1 MRLAPGDS
9 FDRYVIESLLG
20 EGGTGEVY
28 GAQDTRLRRKVALK
42 VLRDLG
48 EGDPEA
54 WDRQVALMLREA
66 RAAAAL
72 NHPGIVAIFD
82 VGEHQGIPYIAMEV
96 ALGKPL
102 RELIGAGVPLAERLR
117 ILLEVADA
125 LAAAHRA
132 GLVHRDVKPENVVVR
147 DDGSVK
153 VLDFGIAR
161 PTRVSAVPG
170 STQED
175 RISSL
180 TGDDLFEGTP
190 AYMSPERVR
199 GEDIDAR
206 ADQFAWGVVAFELLA
221 GKLPFRGERGAAT
234 LLSSILSD
242 TPPPLEGVPEGVNA
256 LVQRTL
262 AKEPDERFASMDDVV
277 SEFSV
282 LVPEEAPP
290 VVEEPRESA
299 RSRVR
304 EARLVPAIVVS
315 VLLVA
320 VVGVA
325 LSLYVRRRPPPLR
338 TERLT
343 AKVLFKPTPI
353 TSLPDPPSQSREAIA
368 AYREGLAA
376 LRRANWEAARV
387 AYERAASLD
396 PSLGAAHLH
405 LAVTL
410 FWQRRDGAREALR
423 KAILH
428 RGTLSERD
436 WALLDIHEPLIQ
448 REPPDRVE
456 ALIRL
461 VIASARWPGDVELL
475 NLYQFF
481 KDIITPEHML
491 DRQERCVAM
500 DPEHADCWQGKAR
513 ALVRLGRTADALAAV
528 DRCIAMAPGSQ
539 DCLYERL
546 VINKIDGDCRSLE
559 RHARAW
565 LAEASHSAF
574 AYDEFAIALYGQG
587 RPPDEVRTA
596 VDQAVSSWKREG
608 IQVEPQLLLVRFAIV
623 MGDLAGAEKILR
635 ELQAGIKDVP
645 EEAAHASVSA
655 RLVEL
660 LEETGREQEAA
671 EEANAFFMH
680 RSVLLTPWLYSAW
693 GDETMLFWRAELQA
707 GRLSRREYENERER
721 FLERWSSPLFQKR
734 AAAWFMGYAMP
745 ALTREDAQEAL
756 EVAPNL
762 GADDDHG
769 SFGSEKA
776 LAAWLH
782 GKTRVL
788 YGDAAGALADLVV
801 ATSDCNALGEPMRH
815 TRAQLFL
822 GMARE
827 ATGDRKKACEA
838 YAVVIERWGKNPMSR
853 TAREA
858 AKRASALGCDVT
870 GP

>member
-28 GAQDTRLRRKVALK
+28 GAKDTRLRRKVALK

-66 RAAAAL
+66 RAAAGL
-72 NHPGIVAIFD
+72 NHPSIVAIFD

-117 ILLEVADA
+117 ILLEVAHA

-132 GLVHRDVKPENVVVR
+132 GLVHRDVKPENVIVR

-161 PTRVSAVPG
+161 PTRASAVPG
-170 STQED
+170 SMGED

-180 TGDDLFEGTP
+180 TDDDMFEGTP

-199 GEDIDAR
+199 GDDIDAR

-221 GKLPFRGERGAAT
+221 GKLPFRGERGPAT

-242 TPPPLEGVPEGVNA
+242 TPAPLEGVPEGVNA

-262 AKEPDERFASMDDVV
+262 AKEPDDRFATMDDVV
-277 SEFSV
+277 SELSA
-282 LVPEEAPP
+282 LVPEEPP
-290 VVEEPRESA
+290 AVEEPRESV
-299 RSRVR
+299 RSRGLD
-304 EARLVPAIVVS
+304 ARFLPAIVAA

-320 VVGVA
+320 AVFVA
-325 LSLYVRRRPPPLR
+325 SWSYVRPRQPGLR
-338 TERLT
+338 IERLVAQT
-343 AKVLFKPTPI
+343 SFAPTPI
-353 TSLPDPPSQSREAIA
+353 TSLPDPPSQNREAIA
-368 AYREGLAA
+368 AYREGLEA
-376 LRRANWEAARV
+376 LRRADWETARV

-396 PSLGAAHLH
+396 PSLGVAHLH
-405 LAVTL
+405 VAITL

-436 WALLDIHEPLIQ
+436 WALLDVHEPLIQ
-448 REPPDRVE
+448 REPPDRLE
-456 ALIRL
+456 ALRRL
-461 VIASARWPGDVELL
+461 SIASARFPGDVEIM
-475 NLYQFF
+475 NLHQFF
-481 KDIITPEHML
+481 KDVITPEHML
-491 DRQERCVAM
+491 DRQERCVEL

-513 ALVRLGRTADALAAV
+513 ALVRVGRMADALAAV
-528 DRCIAMAPGSQ
+528 DRCIALAPRSG

-546 VINKIDGDCRSLE
+546 VIDKIDGDCGSLE

-565 LAEASHSAF
+565 LAEVPDSPF
-574 AYDEFAIALYGQG
+574 AYDELAIALYGQG
-587 RPPDEVRTA
+587 RPTVEVRAA
-596 VDQAVSSWKREG
+596 VDQAVSWRERQG
-608 IQVEPQLLLVRFAIV
+608 NAVEGQILLARFAILT
-623 MGDLAGAEKILR
+623 GDLAGAEKILR
-635 ELQAGIKDVP
+635 ALQADIKDVL
-645 EEAAHASVSA
+645 EEAAHASIAA
-655 RLVEL
+655 RLVDI
-660 LEETGREQEAA
+660 LEETGRQEEAA
-671 EEANAFFMH
+671 QEANAYLMN

-693 GDETMLFWRAELQA
+693 GDETMLFWRAQLQTD
-707 GRLSRREYENERER
+707 RLSRREYENERQR
-721 FLERWSSPLFQKR
+721 FLERWSSPFSEKR

-745 ALTREDAQEAL
+745 AITSEDAREAL
-756 EVAPNL
+756 EVAPYL

-769 SFGSEKA
+769 NFGSEKA

-788 YGDAAGALADLVV
+788 DGDAAGALADLVV
-801 ATSDCNALGEPMRH
+801 ATADCNALGEPMRH

-822 GMARE
+822 GIARE
-827 ATGDRKKACEA
+827 ATGEREKACAA
-838 YAVVIERWGKNPMSR
+838 YDVVIERWGKNSMSR

-858 AKRASALGCDVT
+858 AKRARALGCDVK